1 MTGAN
6 RIVRTHEYRGEVTA
20 EAMGEINAQ
29 ISPLI
34 EAGVNVKIETEQL
47 TFFHASTH
55 RYRMRVAFRPGSFVH
70 ANVFEG
76 WLRDKGWY
84 G

>member
-1 MTGAN
+1 VTAVN

-20 EAMGEINAQ
+20 EVMGEINAQ

-34 EAGVNVKIETEQL
+34 EAGVKVQLETEQL
-47 TFFHASTH
+47 TFFHAATQ
-55 RYRMRVAFRPGSFVH
+55 RYCMRVSFRPGAFTH

-76 WLRDKGWY
+76 WLRDRGWY
-84 G
+84 E